1 MTHPAVVPGA
11 AGKDLAN
18 AIRALS
24 MDAVQAANSGHPG
37 MPMGMAEIAVALWQ
51 RHLRHNPANPAWP
64 DRDRFVLSNGHGS
77 MLLYS
82 LLHLTGYDLPM
93 AELRNFRKLHSKTPG
108 HPEYGMTPG
117 VETTTG
123 PLGQG
128 IANAVGMALAEKL
141 LAAEYNRPGFDLVN
155 HFTYCFVGDGCL
167 MEGISHEACSL
178 AGTLALGKLIALYDD
193 NGISIDGQVAGWFA
207 DDTPKRFEA
216 YGWQVIRNVDGHDVD
231 AVDAAIKKA
240 RREKTRPTLI
250 CCKTVIGKGS
260 PKRAGTS
267 KAHGEALGVDEVAA
281 TRAAIGWSHAPF
293 EIPQA
298 IYDGWSAKANGAKLE
313 KKWQRVARAYA
324 KAHPAEAAVFK
335 RRVAGALPAGWPA
348 AAAALME
355 QTNAKAETLA
365 TRKASQNAITALA
378 PLLPEMV
385 GGSADLAGSVFTNW
399 PGAVVVTPG
408 AINTAGGNFINYGV
422 REFAMAAIGNGLT
435 LHGAFLPQAGTFL
448 TFADYSRNALRMAA
462 LMKIRNIFVFTHDS
476 IGLGEDGPT
485 HQSVEHAASLRLIPG
500 MDVWRP
506 CDTVETAAAWI
517 AAVERRDGPSCLLF
531 TRQNVP
537 FQQRDA
543 AAIDNIRRGG
553 YVLSDASA
561 PRAVIIGT
569 GSELQLAMA
578 AREKL
583 AAEGIAVRVVSM
595 PSTSLFDRQD
605 AAYRDAVLPRGVP
618 RVSVEAGVTEGWH
631 KYVGLDGVAIGLDRF
646 GESAPGGELFKYFG
660 FTPEKVVS
668 AVKSVIK

>member
-1 MTHPAVVPGA
+1 
-11 AGKDLAN
+11 
-18 AIRALS
+18 
-24 MDAVQAANSGHPG
+24 
-37 MPMGMAEIAVALWQ
+37 
-51 RHLRHNPANPAWP
+51 
-64 DRDRFVLSNGHGS
+64 
-77 MLLYS
+77 
-82 LLHLTGYDLPM
+82 
-93 AELRNFRKLHSKTPG
+93 
-108 HPEYGMTPG
+108 MTPG
-117 VETTTG
+117 
-123 PLGQG
+123 
-128 IANAVGMALAEKL
+128 
-141 LAAEYNRPGFDLVN
+141 
-155 HFTYCFVGDGCL
+155 
-167 MEGISHEACSL
+167 S
-178 AGTLALGKLIALYDD
+178 
-193 NGISIDGQVAGWFA
+193 
-207 DDTPKRFEA
+207 
-216 YGWQVIRNVDGHDVD
+216 
-231 AVDAAIKKA
+231 
-240 RREKTRPTLI
+240 
-250 CCKTVIGKGS
+250 
-260 PKRAGTS
+260 
-267 KAHGEALGVDEVAA
+267 
-281 TRAAIGWSHAPF
+281 
-293 EIPQA
+293 
-298 IYDGWSAKANGAKLE
+298 
-313 KKWQRVARAYA
+313 
-324 KAHPAEAAVFK
+324 
-335 RRVAGALPAGWPA
+335 
-348 AAAALME
+348 
-355 QTNAKAETLA
+355 
-365 TRKASQNAITALA
+365 
-378 PLLPEMV
+378 
-385 GGSADLAGSVFTNW
+385 
-399 PGAVVVTPG
+399 
-408 AINTAGGNFINYGV
+408 INTAGGNFINYGV

>member
-1 MTHPAVVPGA
+1 M
-11 AGKDLAN
+11 
-18 AIRALS
+18 
-24 MDAVQAANSGHPG
+24 
-37 MPMGMAEIAVALWQ
+37 
-51 RHLRHNPANPAWP
+51 
-64 DRDRFVLSNGHGS
+64 
-77 MLLYS
+77 
-82 LLHLTGYDLPM
+82 
-93 AELRNFRKLHSKTPG
+93 
-108 HPEYGMTPG
+108 
-117 VETTTG
+117 
-123 PLGQG
+123 
-128 IANAVGMALAEKL
+128 
-141 LAAEYNRPGFDLVN
+141 
-155 HFTYCFVGDGCL
+155 
-167 MEGISHEACSL
+167 
-178 AGTLALGKLIALYDD
+178 
-193 NGISIDGQVAGWFA
+193 
-207 DDTPKRFEA
+207 
-216 YGWQVIRNVDGHDVD
+216 
-231 AVDAAIKKA
+231 
-240 RREKTRPTLI
+240 
-250 CCKTVIGKGS
+250 
-260 PKRAGTS
+260 
-267 KAHGEALGVDEVAA
+267 AA

-408 AINTAGGNFINYGV
+408 SINTAGGNFINYGV

-543 AAIDNIRRGG
+543 AAIANIRRGG

>member
-1 MTHPAVVPGA
+1 MTNPAVAPGV

-18 AIRALS
+18 AIRALA

-37 MPMGMAEIAVALWQ
+37 MPMGMADIAVALWN
-51 RHLRHNPANPAWP
+51 RHLSHNPANPAWA

-77 MLLYS
+77 MLIYS

-93 AELRNFRKLHSKTPG
+93 SELRNFRKLHSKTPG
-108 HPEYGMTPG
+108 HPEYGVTPG

-141 LAAEYNRPGFDLVN
+141 LAAEFNKPGLELVN
-155 HFTYCFVGDGCL
+155 HFTYCFLGDGCM

-193 NGISIDGQVAGWFA
+193 NGISIDGQVAGWFT

-216 YGWQVIRNVDGHDVD
+216 YGWQVIRNVDGHDID

-240 RREKTRPTLI
+240 RREKNRPTLI

-260 PKRAGTS
+260 PKRAGTA
-267 KAHGEALGVDEVAA
+267 KAHGEALGPDEVAA
-281 TRAAIGWSHAPF
+281 TRAAIGWNHPPF

-298 IYDGWSAKANGAKLE
+298 VYDAWDGRAKGARLE

-324 KAHPAEAAVFK
+324 KAYPAEAAEYK
-335 RRVAGALPAGWPA
+335 RRIAGDLPQAWPA
-348 AAAALME
+348 AAAALIE
-355 QTNAKAETLA
+355 QTNVKAETLA
-365 TRKASQNAITALA
+365 TRKASQNAIGALA
-378 PLLPEMV
+378 RVLPEMI
-385 GGSADLAGSVFTNW
+385 GGAADLTGSVFTNW
-399 PGAVVVTPG
+399 PEAVVVKPSS
-408 AINTAGGNFINYGV
+408 GGNFINYGV
-422 REFAMAAIGNGLT
+422 REFAMAAIANGLT
-435 LHGAFLPQAGTFL
+435 LHGGYLPQAGTFL

-485 HQSVEHAASLRLIPG
+485 HQSVEQAASLRLIPG

-506 CDTVETAAAWI
+506 CDTMETAVAWVAA
-517 AAVERRDGPSCLLF
+517 AERKDGPSCLLF

-537 FQQRDA
+537 FQRRDA
-543 AAIDNIRRGG
+543 AAIANIRRGG
-553 YVLSDASA
+553 YVLADAAS

-569 GSELQLAMA
+569 GSELQLAMMA
-578 AREKL
+578 KDKL
-583 AAEGIAVRVVSM
+583 AEEGIAVRVVSM

-605 AAYRDAVLPRGVP
+605 AGYRGDVLPRGLP
-618 RVSVEAGVTEGWH
+618 RVSVEAGVTEGWY

-646 GESAPGGELFKYFG
+646 GESAPGGELFKHFG
-660 FTPEKVVS
+660 FTAENVVQ
-668 AVKSVIK
+668 AVKAVLQG